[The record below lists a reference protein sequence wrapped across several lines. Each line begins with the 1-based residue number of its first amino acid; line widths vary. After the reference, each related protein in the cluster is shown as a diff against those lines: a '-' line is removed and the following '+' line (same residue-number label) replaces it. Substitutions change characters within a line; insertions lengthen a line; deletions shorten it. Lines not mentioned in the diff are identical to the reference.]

1 MQGKT
6 YKNKAL
12 SALFLMNNVH
22 YLVKAVESS
31 PALAVI
37 GEDWIELHRDQACLP
52 LCPLCPFCP
61 LCPLCPLTPPPPW
74 VVLIAAP
81 PPCPLPNCVS
91 CSCFF
96 PFPWANLSSL
106 PWKTLFQALS
116 SALSS
121 CYLASVLSPAFTL
134 DASVLV
140 LHPTCGNTC
149 RCLL

>member
-52 LCPLCPFCP
+52 SPSPLY
-61 LCPLCPLTPPPPW
+61 
-74 VVLIAAP
+74 VG
-81 PPCPLPNCVS
+81 
-91 CSCFF
+91 
-96 PFPWANLSSL
+96 
-106 PWKTLFQALS
+106 
-116 SALSS
+116 
-121 CYLASVLSPAFTL
+121 
-134 DASVLV
+134 
-140 LHPTCGNTC
+140 PTCALDLQVLPPTSA
-149 RCLL
+149 

>member
-52 LCPLCPFCP
+52 SLPSALSLFHCT
-61 LCPLCPLTPPPPW
+61 LTLPVPYTCNFFLP
-74 VVLIAAP
+74 
-81 PPCPLPNCVS
+81 PLPGALGPLLFTSGPCHLFLN
-91 CSCFF
+91 F
-96 PFPWANLSSL
+96 PFPMTRSR
-106 PWKTLFQALS
+106 LFAL
-116 SALSS
+116 
-121 CYLASVLSPAFTL
+121 
-134 DASVLV
+134 
-140 LHPTCGNTC
+140 
-149 RCLL
+149 

>member
-52 LCPLCPFCP
+52 LSALSALSALSPLP
-61 LCPLCPLTPPPPW
+61 LPPPPPPPW
-74 VVLIAAP
+74 VCLWDAP
-81 PPCPLPNCVS
+81 PPPPPPPLSPLS
-91 CSCFF
+91 SFF
-96 PFPWANLSSL
+96 PFP
-106 PWKTLFQALS
+106 
-116 SALSS
+116 
-121 CYLASVLSPAFTL
+121 
-134 DASVLV
+134 
-140 LHPTCGNTC
+140 G
-149 RCLL
+149 